1 MAEEANGVVDGR
13 GKGSDVWAHFE
24 RFRGDDERQRA
35 RCNKCRIELL
45 ADAKNGTSHLWRHA
59 RDTCTGNGSV
69 PEQRQDARGSNN
81 KRPRSLP
88 LLRVEEANAD
98 LARMVAF
105 HGYHP
110 SFVEDRY
117 FRSLVGRLN
126 PDFQV
131 PSRFDIQDM
140 CDGILEEAPRDFQ
153 SEMER
158 TSSKFSLAVDTV
170 KTNEG
175 TALYFACHFIDD
187 EWNLRKMIV
196 DQYRVATR
204 CACDTPMLGIFE
216 LCLEDEHDC
225 LWLAKNL
232 NIHQPFSMTA
242 EKEGNLIDRLSL
254 MEGLGDA
261 HESTFVDV
269 VLHSIAQCLFDNL
282 DRDFPS
288 DIGRAGKKAAEIT
301 RQDREEI
308 LSKLGIDDLRPYDQ
322 QWFLLYCSLQFLHKY
337 GSTTSEFRQLLTKLW
352 GEIYRAIK
360 TVSDPSRPTSH
371 LGLVELFK
379 VRDLLQIEGDTP
391 RIYKDNGFKEDV
403 EHVLE
408 LAKDKL
414 DSSIEDSYHVLSL
427 PLVLDPR
434 YKLGYIEFK
443 FPKVFGT
450 EVAKDNI
457 SEVKEFVR
465 ETFDCY
471 DKDVGKN
478 TDGDPS
484 HVTSFDQA
492 WYEQCRLQNG
502 RTEVAGTELD
512 RYLKDP
518 LVPSTDTFNI
528 LNWWK
533 VNSSNYPK
541 VSRMARDALAIPTS
555 NRLSSE
561 QISMIKNGIRADI

>member
-1 MAEEANGVVDGR
+1 MAEGP
-13 GKGSDVWAHFE
+13 
-24 RFRGDDERQRA
+24 
-35 RCNKCRIELL
+35 
-45 ADAKNGTSHLWRHA
+45 
-59 RDTCTGNGSV
+59 GNDSV
-69 PEQRQDARGSNN
+69 PEQQQDAGGRHRN
-81 KRPRSLP
+81 RPRSLP
-88 LLRVEEANAD
+88 LLGVEEANAD

-131 PSRFDIQDM
+131 PSRVAIQDM
-140 CDGILEEAPRDFQ
+140 CDGILEEALRNFR

-196 DQYRVATR
+196 DQYRVVTR
-204 CACDTPMLGIFE
+204 PACDFPTLGIFE
-216 LCLEDEHDC
+216 LCLQDEDDC
-225 LWLAKNL
+225 SELARYL
-232 NIHQPFSMTA
+232 ELDEPFSMTVG
-242 EKEGNLIDRLSL
+242 KKGNLMGRLDL
-254 MEGLGDA
+254 MEVFGDA
-261 HESTFVDV
+261 QESTFVDV

-282 DRDFPS
+282 DPDFPS
-288 DIGRAGKKAAEIT
+288 FPGGKGVVLKIT

-308 LSKLGIDDLRPYDQ
+308 LSNLGIDDLRPYDQ
-322 QWFLLYCSLQFLHKY
+322 QWFLLYCSLQFFHKY
-337 GSTTSEFRQLLTKLW
+337 GSTTSEFRELLTKLW
-352 GEIYRAIK
+352 GEIYHAIK
-360 TVSDPSRPTSH
+360 TVSDPSLPTSH
-371 LGLVELFK
+371 LCLVELFK
-379 VRDLLQIEGDTP
+379 VRDLLQSELTRGSGDTP
-391 RIYKDNGFKEDV
+391 CIYEDNGFEKDV

-414 DSSIEDSYHVLSL
+414 DSSIEDSYGVLSL

-443 FPKVFGT
+443 FPSVFGT
-450 EVAKDNI
+450 EVAEDNI

-465 ETFDCY
+465 ETFDFY
-471 DKDVGKN
+471 DKDVGEN

-484 HVTSFDQA
+484 HV
-492 WYEQCRLQNG
+492 
-502 RTEVAGTELD
+502 TELD

-561 QISMIKNGIRADI
+561 QISMIRNGIRADI